1 VPVEVLTGA
10 PAPAAPEPDMDGTVN
25 TVERAIGPT
34 GQPAW
39 VPAAGVP

>member
-1 VPVEVLTGA
+1 MPDEVPTGA

-34 GQPAW
+34 GQPMS